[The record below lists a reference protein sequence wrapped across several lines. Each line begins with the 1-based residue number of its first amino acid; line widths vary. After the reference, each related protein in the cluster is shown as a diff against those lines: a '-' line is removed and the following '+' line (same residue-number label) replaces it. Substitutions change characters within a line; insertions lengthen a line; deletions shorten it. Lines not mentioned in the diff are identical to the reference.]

1 MQLVESLKDVIN
13 SFLLFF
19 YFFIDDFFEIIV
31 LMCEAFLNFA
41 KFTLY
46 SFLYVIFLDF
56 AFFGHLA
63 RIQNGAWIQ
72 TDFFHLFLKRVYG
85 PFDGGK
91 IE

>member
-1 MQLVESLKDVIN
+1 MYLVEGFKDVID

-31 LMCEAFLNFA
+31 LMCEAFLQFA
-41 KFTLY
+41 NFTLY

-56 AFFGHLA
+56 AFFDHLT

-72 TDFFHLFLKRVYG
+72 TDLFHLFLKWVDG
-85 PFDGGK
+85 SFDRGK